1 MSSFAPRLRALL
13 HTVVVTVAVGSAMW
27 LCSVVTTSPTQPRAP
42 EAVAEGG
49 QWGNKGGRGIC

>member
-1 MSSFAPRLRALL
+1 MNSFAPRIRVLL

-27 LCSVVTTSPTQPRAP
+27 LCSVVTSPSQPPAP